1 MSDESTRCDGI
12 VGYDAAYRQSDALSL
27 RPTGS
32 DFSNFAL
39 SPLQRCSVLPDL
51 CSFSSIVRHM
61 IRQRMLTHRNQM
73 VNVNLPGVLLT
84 VLAVVTAVMN
94 TTAQAYTPTD
104 PIVTKMV
111 DRGLTYLESLKDN
124 ELPGDPGS
132 FSGAAGVQVLVAYA
146 HHKCRHD
153 PEHPVVKRGL
163 SMAERIVASLAKQ
176 GASGAKRNYEAAVC
190 VLLFAE
196 VNPDQYRPQLQAV
209 QKFLFD
215 YQGPNGAF
223 GYPMFKAD
231 SEGDISQAQY
241 ALLAIWTLDRNGIP
255 LDYAKVA
262 NTLQWLMRVQDVQ
275 GGWPYFARDA
285 GPGRPLSQ
293 QTGARNHSH
302 SGVSQSMAIAG
313 GSSVLIAGDALR
325 VWGDTTDDK
334 DPGIAG
340 LPEAIKLYTED
351 QNKSRRSRVKISPET
366 VLGSINL
373 LNRWR
378 KANPA
383 KATDPY
389 YFYRLYTLER
399 LESFLEI
406 AKGLPKDSSP
416 AWYNQGVDELRKLQE
431 GDGAFSGRE
440 TWERKPIATAFAL
453 LFLIRST
460 QKTIFTMSQGSLAG
474 GYGLPSD
481 TTDIRVDGTQ
491 IKGRPVA
498 AQVTDMLDILEK
510 DGGGETEG
518 KSLPDDLQLAK
529 DPKSRAAQLDRLER
543 LVRGSR
549 SWQARRVAAQLLAK
563 SDDLRVVPSLIY
575 ALSDPDGP
583 VKLYARDGLRFLSRK
598 FDGFGMPDDPS
609 KVQVDSAQKQWRDW
623 YRTINPKYVFLDYD
637 L

>member
-1 MSDESTRCDGI
+1 MISLIIKKRQPRP
-12 VGYDAAYRQSDALSL
+12 VGFLVVRVFLLFSL
-27 RPTGS
+27 
-32 DFSNFAL
+32 
-39 SPLQRCSVLPDL
+39 
-51 CSFSSIVRHM
+51 
-61 IRQRMLTHRNQM
+61 
-73 VNVNLPGVLLT
+73 
-84 VLAVVTAVMN
+84 LAGYASG
-94 TTAQAYTPTD
+94 YTPTD
-104 PIVTKMV
+104 PVVTKMV
-111 DRGLTYLESLKDN
+111 DRGLAYLETLTDN
-124 ELPGDPGS
+124 DLPGEPGS
-132 FSGAAGVQVLVAYA
+132 FSGSSGVPVLVAYA

-153 PEHPVVKRGL
+153 PEHPIVKRGL
-163 SMAERIVASLAKQ
+163 SIAERIVGSLASR

-196 VNPDQYRPQLQAV
+196 VDPDRYRPQMETV

-215 YQGPNGAF
+215 YQGRNGSF
-223 GYPMFKAD
+223 GYPMFD
-231 SEGDISQAQY
+231 EMSEGDISQTQY
-241 ALLAIWTLDRNGIP
+241 ALLAIWTLDRNGLP

-262 NTLQWLMRVQDVQ
+262 SALQWLMRVQDVQ
-275 GGWPYFARDA
+275 GGWPYFARDS
-285 GPGRPLSQ
+285 GPGRPLTS

-325 VWGDTTDDK
+325 IWGDTNEDK

-340 LPEAIKLYTED
+340 LPEAIKLFKED
-351 QNKSRRSRVKISPET
+351 ENKSRRSRVKIAPEP
-366 VLGSINL
+366 VLGSVSL

-378 KANPA
+378 QANPA
-383 KATDPY
+383 SQADAY

-399 LESFLEI
+399 LESFWEI

-416 AWYNQGVDELRKLQE
+416 AWYNQGVDELRKLQQ
-431 GDGAFSGRE
+431 GDGSFNGKE
-440 TWERKPIATAFAL
+440 TWESKPIATAFSL

-498 AQVTDMLDILEK
+498 AQVTDMLDVLEK
-510 DGGGETEG
+510 DGPGDTEG
-518 KSLPDDLQLAK
+518 KSLPDDLQLSK

-543 LVRGSR
+543 LVRGSK
-549 SWQARRVAAQLLAK
+549 SWQARRVAAQLLAR

-598 FDGFGMPDDPS
+598 FDGFGMSDEPS
-609 KVQVDSAQKQWRDW
+609 RVEIEQAQQKWRDW

>member
-1 MSDESTRCDGI
+1 MI
-12 VGYDAAYRQSDALSL
+12 SL
-27 RPTGS
+27 ARVSLKISSFMKRLMISLNPNLKSFGGPRKLVIRILLVLI
-32 DFSNFAL
+32 AV
-39 SPLQRCSVLPDL
+39 SPSVE
-51 CSFSSIVRHM
+51 
-61 IRQRMLTHRNQM
+61 
-73 VNVNLPGVLLT
+73 
-84 VLAVVTAVMN
+84 
-94 TTAQAYTPTD
+94 AYTPTD
-104 PIVTKMV
+104 PVVTKMV
-111 DRGLTYLESLKDN
+111 DRGLEYLEKLTDN
-124 ELPGDPGS
+124 DLPGDAGS
-132 FSGAAGVQVLVAYA
+132 FSGSSGVTVLVAYA

-163 SMAERIVASLAKQ
+163 GVAEKIVASLPTR
-176 GASGAKRNYEAAVC
+176 GVSGAKRNYEAAVC

-196 VNPDQYRPQLQAV
+196 VDPDRYRPQLEIV

-215 YQGPNGAF
+215 YQGRNGAF
-223 GYPMFKAD
+223 GYPMFD
-231 SEGDISQAQY
+231 EQNEGDISQAQY
-241 ALLAIWTLDRNGIP
+241 ALLAIWTLDRNGLP

-262 NTLQWLMRVQDVQ
+262 STLQWLMRVQDVQ
-275 GGWPYFARDA
+275 GAWPYFARDA
-285 GPGRPLSQ
+285 GPGRPLSA

-313 GSSVLIAGDALR
+313 GSSLLIAGDALR
-325 VWGDTTDDK
+325 LWGDTDDDT
-334 DPGIAG
+334 DPGIVG
-340 LPEAIKLYTED
+340 LPEAIKLYKED
-351 QNKSRRSRVKISPET
+351 KNKTRRSRVKIPAES

-378 KANPA
+378 QANPA
-383 KATDPY
+383 KQSDAY

-399 LESFLEI
+399 LESFWEI

-416 AWYNQGVDELRKLQE
+416 AWYNKGVDELRRLQQP
-431 GDGAFSGRE
+431 DGSFNGKE
-440 TWERKPIATAFAL
+440 TWERKPIATAFSL

-498 AQVTDMLDILEK
+498 AQVTDMLDILEQ
-510 DGGGETEG
+510 DGAGETEG

-549 SWQARRVAAQLLAK
+549 SWQARRVAAQLLAR
-563 SDDLRVVPSLIY
+563 SDDLRVVPSLIF

-598 FDGFGMPDDPS
+598 FDGFDMPDEPS
-609 KVQVDSAQKQWRDW
+609 RVEVERAQQQWRDW
-623 YRTINPKYVFLDYD
+623 YRSINPKYVFLDYD